1 MQRTVV
7 LNVVGL
13 TAALIGEH
21 TPHLAKLNAGRVT
34 LGGIT
39 PAVTCSVQSTY
50 LTGKLPNE
58 HGIVGNGWYNRELS
72 EVQFWK
78 QSNRLVT
85 AEKIWQTAKK
95 RNPEFTCANNFWWF
109 NMVSEVDWLVTPRP
123 LYCADGRK
131 LPDCYSKP
139 PELREKFNREFGQFP
154 LFKFW
159 GPMTSIASSDWIAR
173 SAMAVEE
180 LYQPTLQLVYLPHL
194 DYVLQREGPHG
205 AVQKD
210 LAEIDSLCGQLL
222 DFFQQRNC
230 RVVVLSEYGITQVSR
245 AIHPNRILRDA
256 GLLSLKVDLSR
267 EYLDFGESR
276 AFAVADHQL
285 AHLYIQNPA
294 DIPAIKQL
302 FEGVAG
308 VEQVLD
314 AEGKRAFGLDH
325 ARSGELVLVSTAD
338 AWFSYYYWRDNS
350 RAPDFARTVNI
361 FAKPGYDP
369 CELFIDPAIRLP
381 QLKVAWTL
389 LKKQLGFRYLMDVIP
404 LDTGLVK
411 GSHGRIPDRADEAPL
426 LLTTET
432 KLLSSATLPAQ
443 QVYDLLLDHIFAD

>member
-1 MQRTVV
+1 MKRTVV

-13 TAALIGEH
+13 TAALLGEH
-21 TPHLAKLNAGRVT
+21 TPNLARLLDGRAL

-58 HGIVGNGWYNRELS
+58 HGVVGNGWYNRELS

-85 AEKIWQTAKK
+85 AEKIWQTAKQ
-95 RNPEFTCANNFWWF
+95 RNPEFTCANNFWWY
-109 NMVSEVDWLVTPRP
+109 NMVSDVDWLVTPRP

-139 PELREKFNREFGQFP
+139 AELRDKFNRDLGQFP

-159 GPMTSIASSDWIAR
+159 GPLTSIEASDWIAR
-173 SAMAVEE
+173 SAMAVEK

-210 LAEIDSLCGQLL
+210 LTEIDALCGQLL
-222 DFFQQRNC
+222 DFFQERNC
-230 RVVVLSEYGITQVSR
+230 RVVVLSEYGITQVNR
-245 AIHPNRILRDA
+245 AIHPNRMLRDA
-256 GLLSLKVDLSR
+256 NLLSLKVDLGR
-267 EYLDFGESR
+267 EYLDYGESR

-294 DIPAIKQL
+294 DIPAVKKL

-308 VEQVLD
+308 IEQVLD
-314 AEGKRAFGLDH
+314 SEGKKAFGLNH
-325 ARSGELVLVSTAD
+325 ARSGELVLVSSAES
-338 AWFSYYYWRDNS
+338 WFSYYYWQDDS

-361 FAKPGYDP
+361 HAKPGYDP
-369 CELFIDPAIRLP
+369 CELFVDPAIRFP
-381 QLKVAWTL
+381 QLKVVWTL

-404 LDTGLVK
+404 LDASLVK
-411 GSHGRIPDRADEAPL
+411 GSHGRIPDRADEGPL
-426 LLTTET
+426 LLTSEA
-432 KLLSSATLPAQ
+432 KLLPSETLPAQ
-443 QVYDLLLDHIFAD
+443 QVYDLLLAHIFAD